1 MKKSF
6 KLTTDTEFYMARN
19 WIKCDKDALHILH
32 SSDSQSCKFGLRC
45 RQCLNMSNL

>member
-1 MKKSF
+1 MEKSF

-19 WIKCDKDALHILH
+19 WIKCDKDLILH